1 MGWPKWSF
9 DFSHMMAIVA
19 LSCLL
24 TSFETILLDCIVASL
39 LRCISTYLK
48 KLVKIGE
55 VLYSYFNI
63 EGEREKATFYVY
75 YTSLFQER
83 YWVGQKVPLVF
94 K

>member
-1 MGWPKWSF
+1 
-9 DFSHMMAIVA
+9 MMAIVA

-24 TSFETILLDCIVASL
+24 TSFEIILLDCIVTAIL
-39 LRCISTYLK
+39 CRMSTHLK

-55 VLYSYFNI
+55 VLYSHFNI
-63 EGEREKATFYVY
+63 EGERKKATFYVY

-83 YWVGQKVPLVF
+83 YWVGQNVPLVF